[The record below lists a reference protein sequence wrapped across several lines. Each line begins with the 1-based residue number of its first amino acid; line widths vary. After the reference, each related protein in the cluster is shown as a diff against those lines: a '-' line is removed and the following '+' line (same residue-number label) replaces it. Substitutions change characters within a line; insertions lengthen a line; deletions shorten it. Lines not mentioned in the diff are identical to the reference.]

1 MEVASRT
8 QQAGESFKAL
18 LQEYQVE
25 EEQLTNDLI
34 ELVDDL
40 VENRLVYLE
49 GASEVH
55 KKDDQDGYSPQKA

>member
-55 KKDDQDGYSPQKA
+55 K